1 VARDRLGAWCGWVM
15 LGGAVLVPLLGWLA
29 PLGFAPLLALMGLLC
44 LPALRLA
51 DEDRP
56 VMIVLLGVLVWAAA
70 SVTWSPSH
78 PKKTD
83 QSVILQLALALPLFW
98 SAICG
103 ARRADPRLN
112 ALALRVL
119 AIGLALFATV
129 LMGEV
134 LTNAGIFRRLHDAYY
149 EPIRI
154 DLAQARVAHSSFV
167 LALLWPAV
175 IVGGLRLRWEV
186 GLLPP
191 VLVGLVAAAHT
202 FGADAPVLAFPIA
215 SGAMLIVW
223 LWPRFG
229 PWAIGLGAAALGFL
243 MPLIIWSVR
252 ASGHYGEYEQAVQ
265 LSWAARMSIWSHAI
279 DRIAQQPM
287 RGWGLDASRTMGPEI
302 LLHPHNGALQVWL
315 ELGFPGAVA
324 AAVFW
329 ALSIMRLSRDEP
341 ELELAGVAGS
351 IVTFLLFAWVNY
363 GQWQGWWLA
372 LGAYVAVVA
381 AMLTHRGES
390 PKST

>member
-1 VARDRLGAWCGWVM
+1 MSVSAAAHSHKAVARDRLGAWCGWVM

-134 LTNAGIFRRLHDAYY
+134 LTNAGIFRRLHDAYGLFR
-149 EPIRI
+149 ELRVPIYVER
-154 DLAQARVAHSSFV
+154 ARH
-167 LALLWPAV
+167 L
-175 IVGGLRLRWEV
+175 
-186 GLLPP
+186 
-191 VLVGLVAAAHT
+191 AAA
-202 FGADAPVLAFPIA
+202 FGVSL
-215 SGAMLIVW
+215 
-223 LWPRFG
+223 
-229 PWAIGLGAAALGFL
+229 
-243 MPLIIWSVR
+243 
-252 ASGHYGEYEQAVQ
+252 
-265 LSWAARMSIWSHAI
+265 
-279 DRIAQQPM
+279 
-287 RGWGLDASRTMGPEI
+287 PETKE
-302 LLHPHNGALQVWL
+302 V
-315 ELGFPGAVA
+315 
-324 AAVFW
+324 
-329 ALSIMRLSRDEP
+329 
-341 ELELAGVAGS
+341 
-351 IVTFLLFAWVNY
+351 
-363 GQWQGWWLA
+363 
-372 LGAYVAVVA
+372 
-381 AMLTHRGES
+381 
-390 PKST
+390 